1 MFVETGVRTI
11 NSNGLLEQFEGHL
24 TSTSLAPA
32 TVVNYTAD
40 LRAFLR
46 WSEASGATRAL
57 ADPSADGPFD
67 LASTDIQA
75 YCSYLQHTKKHVPAT
90 INRRLQAL
98 RKFYDFA
105 IQQGWTPANPASDVQ
120 LLSEVVSDR
129 SRGLTADDVE
139 RLLAAVRK
147 SRTRRANRDWAI
159 FQVLLHAGLKL
170 GELTQLRLADLELG
184 AESPY
189 LCVFHNSGNPGRRT
203 IPLEGEVCD
212 ALRAYL
218 PQRQAAPG
226 VDYVFVNRDGN
237 PLSTR
242 TVQRLLHQYAQAAA
256 LENLTTQSLR
266 YVYATRAYEQSGDL
280 KTVARLLGHRHLATT
295 IRYLRS
301 SGAQQPQFDND
312 NSDGT

>member
-1 MFVETGVRTI
+1 
-11 NSNGLLEQFEGHL
+11 LEQFEEHL
-24 TSTSLAPA
+24 RSTSLAPA
-32 TVVNYTAD
+32 TVVNYMAD

-46 WSEASGATRAL
+46 WNDASRGTRVQ
-57 ADPSADGPFD
+57 ADPMADGP
-67 LASTDIQA
+67 LELGASDIQS

-90 INRRLQAL
+90 VNRRLQAL

-105 IQQGWTPANPASDVQ
+105 IDQGWTPANPASDVQ

-129 SRGLTADDVE
+129 SRGLTPDDVD

-147 SRTRRANRDWAI
+147 SRTRRAERDWAI

-184 AESPY
+184 AEPPY
-189 LCVFHNSGNPGRRT
+189 LRVFHNSGSPGRT

-212 ALRAYL
+212 ALRIYL
-218 PQRQAAPG
+218 PERQAAPG

-242 TVQRLLHQYAQAAA
+242 TVQRLLHQYARAAA
-256 LENLTTQSLR
+256 LDNLTTQSLR
-266 YVYATRAYEQSGDL
+266 YVYATSAYEKSGDL

-301 SGAQQPQFDND
+301 SGAQQTQFDTD
-312 NSDGT
+312 NPDGT

>member
-1 MFVETGVRTI
+1 LFVEIGVGTI

-24 TSTSLAPA
+24 VSTSLAPA
-32 TVVNYTAD
+32 TVVNYMAD
-40 LRAFLR
+40 LRAFFR
-46 WSEASGATRAL
+46 WNEAAREASSQAGPIL
-57 ADPSADGPFD
+57 DGPFELD
-67 LASTDIQA
+67 ARDIQS
-75 YCSYLQHTKKHVPAT
+75 YCSYLQRAKKHVPST

-120 LLSEVVSDR
+120 LLGEVVSER
-129 SRGLTADDVE
+129 SRGLTPDDVA
-139 RLLAAVRK
+139 RLMAVVRK
-147 SRTRRANRDWAI
+147 SRARRADRDWAI

-170 GELTQLRLADLELG
+170 SELTQLRLADLELG
-184 AESPY
+184 AVPPCLRVY
-189 LCVFHNSGNPGRRT
+189 NNSSGPSRT

-218 PQRQAAPG
+218 SKRQAAPG
-226 VDYVFVNRDGN
+226 VDYVFLNRDGN

-242 TVQRLLHQYAQAAA
+242 TVQRLLHQYARAAA
-256 LENLTTQSLR
+256 LDNLTTQSLR
-266 YVYATRAYEQSGDL
+266 YVYATRVYEESGDP

-301 SGAQQPQFDND
+301 SGAQQTQIDTDNP
-312 NSDGT
+312 DGT

>member
-1 MFVETGVRTI
+1 LFVEIEARAI

-24 TSTSLAPA
+24 RSTSLAPA
-32 TVVNYTAD
+32 TVVNYMAD

-46 WSEASGATRAL
+46 WGESLGGTHAPAN
-57 ADPSADGPFD
+57 PMADGPFD
-67 LASTDIQA
+67 LGVAEIEA
-75 YCSYLQHTKKHVPAT
+75 YCSYLQHNKKHVPAT

-105 IQQGWTPANPASDVQ
+105 IDQGWTPANPASDVQ

-129 SRGLTADDVE
+129 SRGLTPDDVD

-147 SRTRRANRDWAI
+147 SRTRRADRDWAI

-184 AESPY
+184 AEPSY
-189 LCVFHNSGNPGRRT
+189 LCVFHNSGNPGRT

-218 PQRQAAPG
+218 PERQAAPG

-242 TVQRLLHQYAQAAA
+242 TVQRLLHQYARAAA
-256 LENLTTQSLR
+256 LDNLTTQSLR
-266 YVYATRAYEQSGDL
+266 YVYATRAYEKSGDL
-280 KTVARLLGHRHLATT
+280 KTVAQLLGHRHLATT

-301 SGAQQPQFDND
+301 SGAQQTQFDTENP
-312 NSDGT
+312 DGT